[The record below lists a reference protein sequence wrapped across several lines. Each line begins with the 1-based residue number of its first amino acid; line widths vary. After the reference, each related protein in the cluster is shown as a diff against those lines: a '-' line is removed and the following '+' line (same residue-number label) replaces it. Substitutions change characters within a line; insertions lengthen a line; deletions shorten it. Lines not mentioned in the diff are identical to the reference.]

1 MDEPVKKH
9 PGRKRQVPKVDAT
22 EIVKQPKKSNFP
34 TAMEIPEGDNNKYT
48 AFALEIMKLQ
58 HIDIEA
64 PDQVRQ
70 RIIEYFQLCADH
82 DMKPGVAGLSLAL
95 GMDRRRLWEIK
106 TGVKG
111 KNPIPQECK
120 DAIKAAYISLES
132 LMENYMQNGKIN
144 PVSGIFLMKNN
155 FEYQDRQDY
164 VVTPNTIGDAPDP
177 KTIEAKYE
185 ELPET

>member
-9 PGRKRQVPKVDAT
+9 PGRKRQVPQVDAT
-22 EIVKQPKKSNFP
+22 EIIKKPANP
-34 TAMEIPEGDNNKYT
+34 HLPNNVEIPEGDNNKYT
-48 AFALEIMKLQ
+48 AFTLDIMKLQ

-155 FEYQDRQDY
+155 FDYQDRQDY
-164 VVTPNTIGDAPDP
+164 VVTPNTNSDIPDA
-177 KTIEAKYE
+177 KTIEARYE
-185 ELPET
+185 ELPE